1 MIDFSKLAE
10 PGSIEETLL
19 ERIDLKRL
27 PRHIAVIM
35 DGNGRWAKSRNLPR
49 VEGHRAGI
57 ASVREIV
64 ETAARLELPVITLY
78 AFSVENWKRP
88 RYEVATLMMLLKEYL
103 RKELATLMDNNIR
116 FTPIGRV
123 DGLDPSVQRE
133 LRYAQDAT
141 RGNSGLLFQIA
152 LNYGGR
158 AEIVDCVNRILAVLR
173 ERGMSDCAIDENF
186 FPDHLHTPGI
196 VHPDLLIRT
205 SGELPGL
212 NFLPSPIAYAEI
224 HVTKVLWPD
233 FRRRHLFEAIIDFQ
247 SRDRRYGGG
256 AEAHPQMFIEAEG
269 QQSWK
274 PKAEGSKVGG
284 LGPPLSPRPYHPPR
298 PAGL

>member
-1 MIDFSKLAE
+1 MIDLRKLAE

-19 ERIDLKRL
+19 DRVDFKRM

-35 DGNGRWAKSRNLPR
+35 DGNGRWARARNLPR

-64 ETAARLELPVITLY
+64 ETAARLELGVMTLY

-116 FTPIGRV
+116 FTAIGRV

-133 LRYAQDAT
+133 LKYAEDQTA
-141 RGNSGLLFQIA
+141 RNSGLLFQIA

-158 AEIVDCVNRILAVLR
+158 AEIVDTVNRIMAVLR
-173 ERGMSDCAIDENF
+173 EREMSDALIDEQF
-186 FPDHLHTPGI
+186 FADHLYTANI
-196 VHPDLLIRT
+196 DDPDLLIRT
-205 SGELPGL
+205 SGELRVS
-212 NFLPSPIAYAEI
+212 NFLLWQIAYAEI

-256 AEAHPQMFIEAEG
+256 DESDAQMFIEADG
-269 QQSWK
+269 NQ
-274 PKAEGSKVGG
+274 G
-284 LGPPLSPRPYHPPR
+284 
-298 PAGL
+298 

>member
-1 MIDFSKLAE
+1 MIDLSKLAD

-19 ERIDLKRL
+19 EKLDFGRM

-57 ASVREIV
+57 TSVREIV
-64 ETAARLELPVITLY
+64 ETAARLELGVMTLY

-103 RKELATLMDNNIR
+103 RKELATLMNNNIR
-116 FTPIGRV
+116 FSPIGRIE
-123 DGLDPSVQRE
+123 GLDPSVQRE
-133 LRYAQDAT
+133 LRYAENETAKNT
-141 RGNSGLLFQIA
+141 GLLFQIA

-158 AEIVDCVNRILAVLR
+158 AEIIDTVNRIMQVLR
-173 ERGMSDCAIDENF
+173 EKEMSDAVIDENF
-186 FPDHLHTPGI
+186 FADHLYTANI
-196 VHPDLLIRT
+196 DDPDLLIRT
-205 SGELPGL
+205 SGELRVS
-212 NFLPSPIAYAEI
+212 NFLLWQIAYAEI

-247 SRDRRYGGG
+247 SRDRRFGGVDEYDKEMFV
-256 AEAHPQMFIEAEG
+256 EADEKHA
-269 QQSWK
+269 
-274 PKAEGSKVGG
+274 
-284 LGPPLSPRPYHPPR
+284 
-298 PAGL
+298 

>member
-1 MIDFSKLAE
+1 MIDLRKLAE

-19 ERIDLKRL
+19 EKIDLKRL

-35 DGNGRWAKSRNLPR
+35 DGNGRWARARSLPR

-88 RYEVATLMMLLKEYL
+88 RYEIATLMMLLKEYL
-103 RKELATLMDNNIR
+103 RKELATLMDNDIR

-123 DGLDPSVQRE
+123 EGLDPSVQRE
-133 LRYAQDAT
+133 LRYAENAT
-141 RGNSGLLFQIA
+141 KDNKGLLFQIA

-158 AEIVDCVNRILAVLR
+158 AEIVDTCNRIMTLLR
-173 ERGMSDCAIDENF
+173 EKEMSDAVIDEDF
-186 FPDHLHTPGI
+186 FADHLYTANAGD
-196 VHPDLLIRT
+196 PDLLIRT
-205 SGELPGL
+205 SGELRVS
-212 NFLPSPIAYAEI
+212 NFLLWQIAYAEI

-233 FRRRHLFEAIIDFQ
+233 FRRRHLFEAIVDFQ
-247 SRDRRYGGG
+247 SRERRYGGVG
-256 AEAHPQMFIEAEG
+256 DSDAEMFVEADG
-269 QQSWK
+269 N
-274 PKAEGSKVGG
+274 
-284 LGPPLSPRPYHPPR
+284 
-298 PAGL
+298 PA

>member
-1 MIDFSKLAE
+1 MIDLRKLAE

-19 ERIDLKRL
+19 DRVDFKRM

-35 DGNGRWAKSRNLPR
+35 DGNGRWARARNLPR

-64 ETAARLELPVITLY
+64 ETAARLELGVMTLY

-116 FTPIGRV
+116 FTAIGRV

-133 LRYAQDAT
+133 LKYAEDQTA
-141 RGNSGLLFQIA
+141 RNSGLLFQIA

-158 AEIVDCVNRILAVLR
+158 AEIVDTVNRIMAVLR
-173 ERGMSDCAIDENF
+173 EREMSDALIDEQF
-186 FPDHLHTPGI
+186 FADHLYTANI
-196 VHPDLLIRT
+196 DDPDLLIRT
-205 SGELPGL
+205 SGELRVS
-212 NFLPSPIAYAEI
+212 NFLLWQIAYAEI

-247 SRDRRYGGG
+247 SRDRRYGGVDESD
-256 AEAHPQMFIEAEG
+256 AQMFIEADG
-269 QQSWK
+269 NQ
-274 PKAEGSKVGG
+274 G
-284 LGPPLSPRPYHPPR
+284 
-298 PAGL
+298 

>member
-1 MIDFSKLAE
+1 MIDLRKLAE

-19 ERIDLKRL
+19 DRVDLKRL

-35 DGNGRWAKSRNLPR
+35 DGNGRWARARHLPR

-64 ETAARLELPVITLY
+64 ETAARLELGVMTLY

-103 RKELATLMDNNIR
+103 RKELATLMGNNIR
-116 FTPIGRV
+116 FTAIGRV

-133 LRYAQDAT
+133 LKYAEDQTA
-141 RGNSGLLFQIA
+141 RNSGLLFQIA

-158 AEIVDCVNRILAVLR
+158 AEIVDTVNRIMGVLR
-173 ERGMSDCAIDENF
+173 EREMSDAIIDEQF
-186 FPDHLHTPGI
+186 FSDHLYTANI
-196 VHPDLLIRT
+196 DDPDLLIRT
-205 SGELPGL
+205 SGELRVS
-212 NFLPSPIAYAEI
+212 NFLLWQIAYAEI

-247 SRDRRYGGG
+247 SRDRRYGGVDEPD
-256 AEAHPQMFIEAEG
+256 AQMFVEADN
-269 QQSWK
+269 QQS
-274 PKAEGSKVGG
+274 
-284 LGPPLSPRPYHPPR
+284 
-298 PAGL
+298 